1 MFKKKEK
8 ANDPEKL
15 TNGNLFAYGMGALP
29 GNMTIQLRS
38 SYQLSF
44 MTDIAKINPA
54 IAGALMTIMVV
65 WDAIND
71 PVIAVLADRT
81 NTKKMGK
88 YRPWMFW
95 GSLLLGL
102 LTVLCFMNPGFVG
115 GANVA
120 YFFLIMFIYCWVQTM
135 FMVPWQALNSV
146 MSADP
151 HQRNRLLTYRQLF
164 GTGSAI
170 VVSIIVMPIVN
181 GAATEATGWLTIA
194 GVVAICDV
202 IGGLACCAG
211 VKKKDYYNS
220 LPEPQRFS
228 WKEQLYIVV
237 NNKPMLLAAGAYGT
251 LFLMMNTINAAN
263 IYFYRI
269 ALGSTDIIA
278 LSGLVSL
285 VFSIGVIPFVPGIL
299 KKMEKRT
306 MAMLGLAIYMIQPI
320 GYLFMRGTLLSD
332 SYEYTSGILI
342 IFLVLTS
349 FGAFGNIVA
358 NVAIVAFIMDVVD
371 YTEWKFH
378 TSQAAFVN
386 SAVTLLKK
394 LSGSISTLVVGI
406 ALSAVGYVNYTV
418 VTPQLK
424 AMVVDICIW
433 PLIVMGILCFIMLKV
448 YPLHGEFNTK
458 MRAELRERRA
468 AKEAAQI

>member
-1 MFKKKEK
+1 MFQKKTKED
-8 ANDPEKL
+8 DPEKL
-15 TNGNLFAYGMGALP
+15 THGHVFAYGMGALP
-29 GNMTIQLRS
+29 ANMNNQLRS

-54 IAGALMTIMVV
+54 IAGALMTIMVI

-71 PVIAVLADRT
+71 PIIAVLADRT
-81 NTKKMGK
+81 NTKRMGK

-95 GSLLLGL
+95 GSILLGII
-102 LTVLCFMNPGFVG
+102 TILCFVNPGFT
-115 GANVA
+115 GAMNA
-120 YFFLIMFIYCWVQTM
+120 GYFFLVMFIYCWVQTM
-135 FMVPWQALNSV
+135 FTVSWQALNSV

-170 VVSIIVMPIVN
+170 VVSILVMPIVN
-181 GAATEATGWLTIA
+181 GAATEAKGWLTIA
-194 GVVAICDV
+194 AIVAVCDI
-202 IGGLACCAG
+202 IGGLACCVG
-211 VKKKDYYNS
+211 VRKKDYYNS
-220 LPEPQRFS
+220 LPEPERFT
-228 WKEQLYIVV
+228 WKEQLHIVV
-237 NNKPMLLAAGAYGT
+237 HNKPLLLAAGAYGT
-251 LFLMMNTINAAN
+251 LFLMMNTINASN

-278 LSGLVSL
+278 LSGVISL

-306 MAMLGLAIYMIQPI
+306 MAMIGLGIYLIQPI
-320 GYLFMRGTLLSD
+320 GYLVMRGTLLAETYQYNSK
-332 SYEYTSGILI
+332 ILM
-342 IFLVLTS
+342 IFLVLTA

-358 NVAIVAFIMDVVD
+358 NIAIVAFIMDVAD

-378 TSQAAFVN
+378 TAQAAFVN

-394 LSGSISTLVVGI
+394 LSGSVSTLVVGI
-406 ALSAVGYVNYTV
+406 ALAAVGYVNYSI
-418 VTPQLK
+418 VTPQLRS
-424 AMVVDICIW
+424 MVVDICIW
-433 PLIVMGILCFIMLKV
+433 PLFAMGILCFIMLKA

-458 MRAELRERRA
+458 MRAELKERRA
-468 AKEAAQI
+468 NKNV

>member
-1 MFKKKEK
+1 MSKKMKEQ
-8 ANDPEKL
+8 DPEKL
-15 TNGNLFAYGMGALP
+15 THGHVFAYGMGALP
-29 GNMTIQLRS
+29 ANMTTQLRS

-54 IAGALMTIMVV
+54 IAGALMTIMVI

-71 PVIAVLADRT
+71 PIIAIMADHT
-81 NTKKMGK
+81 NTKRMGK

-95 GSLLLGL
+95 GSILLGII
-102 LTVLCFMNPGFVG
+102 TVLCFINPGFSSGMNVG
-115 GANVA
+115 
-120 YFFLIMFIYCWVQTM
+120 YFFLVMFIYCWVQTM
-135 FMVPWQALNSV
+135 FMVSWQALNSV

-170 VVSIIVMPIVN
+170 LVSILVMPVVN
-181 GAATEATGWLTIA
+181 GAATEARGWMIIA
-194 GVVAICDV
+194 GIVAVCDV
-202 IGGLACCAG
+202 VGGLVCCAG
-211 VKKKDYYNS
+211 VRKKDYYNS
-220 LPEPQRFS
+220 LPEPDHFNL
-228 WKEQLYIVV
+228 KEQLHIVV
-237 NNKPMLLAAGAYGT
+237 RNKPLLLAAGAYGT

-278 LSGLVSL
+278 LSGVVSL

-306 MAMLGLAIYMIQPI
+306 MAMIGLAIYLIQPI
-320 GYLFMRGTLLSD
+320 GYLFMRGTLLAESYQYD
-332 SYEYTSGILI
+332 SRILI

-358 NVAIVAFIMDVVD
+358 NIAIVAFIMDVAD

-378 TSQAAFVN
+378 TAQAAFVN

-394 LSGSISTLVVGI
+394 LSGSISTLVVGV
-406 ALSAVGYVNYTV
+406 ALAAVGYVNYNV
-418 VTPQLK
+418 VTPQLR

-433 PLIVMGILCFIMLKV
+433 PLLVMGVLCFIMLKA
-448 YPLHGEFNTK
+448 YPLHGAFNTK
-458 MRAELRERRA
+458 MRADLKERRA
-468 AKEAAQI
+468 K